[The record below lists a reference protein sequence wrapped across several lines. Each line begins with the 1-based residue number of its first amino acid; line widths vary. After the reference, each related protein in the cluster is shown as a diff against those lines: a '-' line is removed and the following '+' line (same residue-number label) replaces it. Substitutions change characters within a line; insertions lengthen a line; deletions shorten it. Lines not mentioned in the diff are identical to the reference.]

1 MPQYERFALVL
12 DSEVSILGQAAM
24 RLLEL
29 GVDVLYA
36 TNADE
41 AALLADQES
50 HRLGAVLAPTSFD
63 AETFDQVLARVCSRL
78 GAGARS
84 LVVVGAEPDAALL
97 ERLRSQG
104 VRWRL
109 FDPYDERD
117 LRFVVAIAMSID
129 HDGER
134 RKSVRIP
141 TGISTTVFM
150 GRHRKEVVVYDLSAG
165 GAYLATPHPFQE
177 GSRLS
182 VEIPLPNGM
191 VVRGRAQVMSART
204 EDAATRSHLPEGM
217 GVAFA
222 GLAPDAE
229 AAIQYFVEE
238 WTARFQI

>member
-1 MPQYERFALVL
+1 MPRYERFALVL
-12 DSEVSILGQAAM
+12 DSEASVLGQAAM

-36 TNADE
+36 KDADE
-41 AALLADQES
+41 AALLAEQEAQ
-50 HRLGAVLAPTSFD
+50 RLGAVMAPTSFD
-63 AETFDQVLARVCSRL
+63 AQTFDQLLARVCSKL
-78 GAGARS
+78 AAGARA
-84 LVVVGAEPDAALL
+84 LVVVGSEPAAELR
-97 ERLRSQG
+97 ERLRDRG

-109 FDPYDERD
+109 FEPYDERE
-117 LRFVVAIAMSID
+117 LRFVAGIAMATD

-141 TGISTTVFM
+141 TDISTTVFM
-150 GRHRKEVVVYDLSAG
+150 GRHRKDVVVYDLSAG
-165 GAYLATPHPFQE
+165 GAYLATPHPYQE

-204 EDAATRSHLPEGM
+204 EEAATRSHLPEGM
-217 GVAFA
+217 GIAFA

-238 WTARFQI
+238 WIARFQL